1 MLVEVFDKFTIYS
14 RFFINFEKEKLD
26 IIEEPNKDIKV
37 INDIFEYPKK
47 GFIFNFHT
55 VSTFLKNRG
64 ITSNSKPGVY
74 QNIDDNIKIVVLR

>member
-1 MLVEVFDKFTIYS
+1 MLVEVFDKFAIYS
-14 RFFINFEKEKLD
+14 RFFIDFEKEKLD

-47 GFIFNFHT
+47 GFIFNFDT
-55 VSTFLKNRG
+55 VSIFLKNRG